1 MCRLIAGRGRTMTK
15 LVAQVAK
22 FGVVGV
28 VATVLDFLILYIL
41 ADFIG
46 LHYLTA
52 AALAFVAATLFNYAC
67 SRAAS
72 AKPRSARNCCC
83 SSL

>member
-1 MCRLIAGRGRTMTK
+1 MTK
-15 LVAQVAK
+15 LMAQVVK
-22 FGVVGV
+22 FGLVGV

-52 AALAFVAATLFNYAC
+52 AALALDKEKRVLCPNL
-67 SRAAS
+67 R
-72 AKPRSARNCCC
+72 
-83 SSL
+83 

>member
-1 MCRLIAGRGRTMTK
+1 MTK
-15 LVAQVAK
+15 VLAQVAK
-22 FGVVGV
+22 FGLVGV
-28 VATVLDFLILYIL
+28 VATVLDFLILFVL

-52 AALAFVAATLFNYAC
+52 AALAFVAATLFNYAASMRYVFT
-67 SRAAS
+67 SRL
-72 AKPRSARNCCC
+72 AKLRSARNCCS